1 MMDLDGLNSMRNINT
16 VIVTWMRNMN
26 TASLIV
32 LRFTKVLVNLVLI
45 GWFRVDDDSRSL
57 GLWTVKEVYLLL
69 MGLRSCFGQ

>member
-45 GWFRVDDDSRSL
+45 GWFRVDDASRSL
-57 GLWTVKEVYLLL
+57 GLWTVKEVDLLL